1 MHEMSTLSLS
11 NNISIVIEVE
21 IQCVDILRMP
31 MRTSNTIEEKN
42 TTYCFRTPYLT
53 PLAPQNADKIC
64 FLAGDSLCDQLI
76 VIFVHNS
83 TRGV

>member
-1 MHEMSTLSLS
+1 MQEAAVPEKYVENTLK
-11 NNISIVIEVE
+11 IAV
-21 IQCVDILRMP
+21 
-31 MRTSNTIEEKN
+31 
-42 TTYCFRTPYLT
+42 